1 MPSIKPVST
10 AASVAGTALAIVCMF
25 LLFFVVGALSDMNG
39 GDAAGTAMAEGFT
52 AIGVFALYA
61 ALAALAL
68 VAGNGGDMPPSGQLA
83 LFVLVPASLF
93 AVWVAFTLLER
104 SQLAPGLWPLAIPA
118 GAPTLIVLYCL
129 WALTPLR
136 AIVPVRTA
144 NIVVWGGVGLLCLAA
159 LPLSLIREGVDQRET
174 ARVADWQAKFG
185 AMPADAPLAQWFPF
199 LGSHVYSIEQ
209 AAADAIRKLPRRQG
223 DAEAML
229 DRDEF
234 PFAKLSQFDLDP
246 TPALCDKARA
256 SLTRRAAALAPAPG
270 RAHGVQEII
279 DEVDD
284 AVGAMQWLVGFACD
298 CERESLA
305 WEALARSYGVPD
317 SIVEDLA
324 KLRDPNEFG
333 RVLYNSPPRFSM
345 LTPKAK
351 LGAWLEFAWDPAA
364 PASQVDAAVAGA
376 RKLDHRTADAV
387 EWLTDRYRKEDA
399 FELMRYLPELDLEA
413 TPGLCAAAL
422 SWVRDDLAR
431 VYRPTPDNPL
441 PYSNLV
447 ERLDAGEPLRA
458 LQWLAG
464 HGCDA
469 ETDLGAAGSLIRA
482 YGESP
487 ERAAM
492 LDSLAALRR
501 KP

>member
-1 MPSIKPVST
+1 MVRDQ
-10 AASVAGTALAIVCMF
+10 VDRREAG
-25 LLFFVVGALSDMNG
+25 
-39 GDAAGTAMAEGFT
+39 
-52 AIGVFALYA
+52 
-61 ALAALAL
+61 
-68 VAGNGGDMPPSGQLA
+68 
-83 LFVLVPASLF
+83 
-93 AVWVAFTLLER
+93 
-104 SQLAPGLWPLAIPA
+104 
-118 GAPTLIVLYCL
+118 
-129 WALTPLR
+129 
-136 AIVPVRTA
+136 
-144 NIVVWGGVGLLCLAA
+144 
-159 LPLSLIREGVDQRET
+159 
-174 ARVADWQAKFG
+174 RVAEWQAMFDS
-185 AMPADAPLAQWFPF
+185 MPADAPLAQWLPF
-199 LGSHVYSIEQ
+199 LHSNVYSIEQ
-209 AAADAIRKLPRRQG
+209 AAADSIRKLPRRQG

-229 DRDEF
+229 ERDEF
-234 PFAKLSQFDLDP
+234 PFGKLGDFDLDP
-246 TPALCDKARA
+246 TPTLCDKARA
-256 SLTRRAAALAPAPG
+256 SLTRRVAALAPAPG
-270 RAHGVQEII
+270 PTRSVQEI
-279 DEVDD
+279 VDQTND
-284 AVGAMQWLVGFACD
+284 ADQAMAWLVGFACG
-298 CERESLA
+298 CEQESLA
-305 WEALARSYGVPD
+305 WEALARSYGVPE
-317 SIVEDLA
+317 SVVGDLA
-324 KLRDPNEFG
+324 KLRDPREFG
-333 RVLYNSPPRFSM
+333 RILHNSPPRFSM

-351 LGAWLEFAWDPAA
+351 LGAWLGFAWDPTS
-364 PASQVDAAVAGA
+364 PPSQIEAAVAGA
-376 RKLDHRTADAV
+376 RKLDHRNADAI

-413 TPGLCAAAL
+413 TPQLCAAAL